1 MEMHLILISIGKYF
15 LSIYLDK
22 KYRKNIGLLYTPPR
36 SLLVFGDTQ
45 VEDVI
50 SGTIRKVSCFV
61 RNLYLYWTVAD
72 TRAMFLAFES
82 SRWRMLEEL
91 FDLYKLNLMD
101 EPSKD
106 EIFLAFGGR
115 GS

>member
-45 VEDVI
+45 V
-50 SGTIRKVSCFV
+50 
-61 RNLYLYWTVAD
+61 
-72 TRAMFLAFES
+72 
-82 SRWRMLEEL
+82 
-91 FDLYKLNLMD
+91 
-101 EPSKD
+101 
-106 EIFLAFGGR
+106 
-115 GS
+115 